1 MILIFNFRGSLL
13 RQERNTRHP
22 LLAIVKVLNRL
33 HNQLLQMLHCQII
46 ILALVRSLTAIVYML
61 VEGRIQILFLLLL
74 RYLLHDHWLMSNQ

>member
-1 MILIFNFRGSLL
+1 
-13 RQERNTRHP
+13 
-22 LLAIVKVLNRL
+22 
-33 HNQLLQMLHCQII
+33 MLHCQII